1 MYIYG
6 SWMFR
11 ERDLELENS
20 KSFPVEEN
28 MIRAT
33 SASQRTESSS
43 AFLKSPLLLLEKVT
57 CLAVALS
64 IFLIWIFSLAIS
76 APSEHN
82 YDQKKLEK
90 KKKSHQARN
99 KPAYNLTNQPKW
111 EKRQKHF
118 LYRDCVWW
126 KQWIERDSYWTKTAA
141 FFQI

>member
-1 MYIYG
+1 
-6 SWMFR
+6 MFR

-111 EKRQKHF
+111 EKKAET
-118 LYRDCVWW
+118 LS
-126 KQWIERDSYWTKTAA
+126 I
-141 FFQI
+141 

>member
-1 MYIYG
+1 
-6 SWMFR
+6 MFR

-20 KSFPVEEN
+20 KSLPVEEN

-82 YDQKKLEK
+82 YDQKKLGK
-90 KKKSHQARN
+90 KKKNNIKHGINRHTIWRINLNEKKGRN
-99 KPAYNLTNQPKW
+99 TFY
-111 EKRQKHF
+111 
-118 LYRDCVWW
+118 
-126 KQWIERDSYWTKTAA
+126 IEIVYDESNE
-141 FFQI
+141 